1 MPDHHTSSNITCE
14 VSLCYGCRT
23 RTWNVSSNSTITV
36 NLRRL
41 LLQISNNCCEPKE
54 TRTLHLYHLV
64 LFWPLSTKESHLCF
78 TTIGSDNFFFQSL
91 TCIIYCHTQSC
102 LWPRTGLEPAFTRQ
116 HREYRRTCAYSVS
129 NLWQFRESV
138 IPHCWITYITHL
150 PKSLGATLPFVHQ
163 AIWSGRQDSNLR
175 PLVPKTSVL
184 PTELLPEMC
193 GFL

>member
-1 MPDHHTSSNITCE
+1 MYILFYPLKFPSTPVLILFKVLQHHN
-14 VSLCYGCRT
+14 
-23 RTWNVSSNSTITV
+23 
-36 NLRRL
+36 NL
-41 LLQISNNCCEPKE
+41 
-54 TRTLHLYHLV
+54 
-64 LFWPLSTKESHLCF
+64 
-78 TTIGSDNFFFQSL
+78 
-91 TCIIYCHTQSC
+91 

-175 PLVPKTSVL
+175 PLVRSVYKIRTYDTSFIIQTHQFLSLLVNCNQNQCSSQLNYFPKCVVFYNTFFICSAQQNRTAIPRMKIL
-184 PTELLPEMC
+184 WPDR
-193 GFL
+193 